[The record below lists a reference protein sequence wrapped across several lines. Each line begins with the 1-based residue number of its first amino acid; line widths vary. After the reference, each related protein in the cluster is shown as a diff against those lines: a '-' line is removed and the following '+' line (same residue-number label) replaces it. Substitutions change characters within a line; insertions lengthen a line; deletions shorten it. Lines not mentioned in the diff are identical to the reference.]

1 MDVVRTSVY
10 VMGLVIQR
18 HNEFRDAIGD
28 LSALAWGQVC
38 REPIVRESDIRNKS
52 SALVADLVIGGVRSD
67 QSDALLDIC
76 VVNTDAQSYLSRS
89 PSDVLAKAEE
99 EKKAKYLSACE
110 ARRALFTPICVS
122 VDGMV
127 GREANA
133 FLKRLGDRLS
143 LKWTRP
149 YSEVINWIRTRLTFA
164 IIRASLLC
172 LRGSRTKWRSIDTC
186 DGAPLDLIMS

>member
-1 MDVVRTSVY
+1 MLRILRSPHGLMSYLYPGMASTFWLRNFVTHWPFVIRHRFWACLLPVMDVVRTSVY

-110 ARRALFTPICVS
+110 AGRALFTPICVS
-122 VDGMV
+122 GWY
-127 GREANA
+127 GR
-133 FLKRLGDRLS
+133 KR
-143 LKWTRP
+143 
-149 YSEVINWIRTRLTFA
+149 SE
-164 IIRASLLC
+164 C
-172 LRGSRTKWRSIDTC
+172 LFQEIGR
-186 DGAPLDLIMS
+186 